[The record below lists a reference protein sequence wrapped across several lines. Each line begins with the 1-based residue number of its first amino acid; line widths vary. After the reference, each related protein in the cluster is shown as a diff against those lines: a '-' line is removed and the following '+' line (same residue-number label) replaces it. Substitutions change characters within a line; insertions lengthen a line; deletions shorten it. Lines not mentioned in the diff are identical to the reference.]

1 MALNVTGVTFKDVAS
16 TLFQCVNR
24 YIILYYI
31 ISCFQMKKLIHDNLN
46 VFIGA
51 SIEMD
56 NISLVWHYC
65 TRGSLQV
72 SLQFIV

>member
-1 MALNVTGVTFKDVAS
+1 
-16 TLFQCVNR
+16 
-24 YIILYYI
+24 
-31 ISCFQMKKLIHDNLN
+31 MKKLIHDNLN

-72 SLQFIV
+72 SLQ